1 MTQIV
6 TIVRSYITNMWFAV
20 CEELPCQSEQAN
32 SKDLFAVAVTAGKL
46 IADLKK
52 FPQQNWSILL
62 GYLIRSLTT
71 MSSASSTLHQYK
83 FWGERKFPPIQYT
96 V

>member
-6 TIVRSYITNMWFAV
+6 TIVRGYITSMWVAV
-20 CEELPCQSEQAN
+20 YDELPCQSKQAN
-32 SKDLFAVAVTAGKL
+32 SKDPFAVAVAVTAGKL

-52 FPQQNWSILL
+52 FPTILVDSVDPQL
-62 GYLIRSLTT
+62 DDNEFGFLN
-71 MSSASSTLHQYK
+71 SSS
-83 FWGERKFPPIQYT
+83 

>member
-6 TIVRSYITNMWFAV
+6 TIVRGYITSMWVAV
-20 CEELPCQSEQAN
+20 CDELPCQSEQAN
-32 SKDLFAVAVTAGKL
+32 SKDPFAVAGKL

-62 GYLIRSLTT
+62 GYLICSLTT

-83 FWGERKFPPIQYT
+83 FLGERKFPPIQYT

>member
-6 TIVRSYITNMWFAV
+6 TIVRGYITSMWVAV

-32 SKDLFAVAVTAGKL
+32 SKDPFAVAVTAGKL
-46 IADLKK
+46 IADLKI

-62 GYLIRSLTT
+62 GYLICSLTT
-71 MSSASSTLHQYK
+71 MSSASSTLPQYK
-83 FWGERKFPPIQYT
+83 FLGERKFPPRQYT
-96 V
+96 I